1 MLQGVVDCCFFTPD
15 GGITVVDYKTDRV
28 SAAQVPERAAHYRGQ
43 LAAYARALEE
53 IFERPVTRCVLWFL
67 HTGTEYEISLQTQ

>member
-1 MLQGVVDCCFFTPD
+1 MDCCILAPD

-28 SAAQVPERAAHYRGQ
+28 TAAQVPERAAHYRGQ
-43 LAAYARALEE
+43 LAAYARALGR

-67 HTGTEYEISLQTQ
+67 HTGTEYEILPEPQEISQ